1 MTLQRLSITNF
12 RNIAQAQLQ
21 PRAFGFN
28 IIYGLNGSGK
38 TSLLEAIY
46 YLSRARSF
54 RSAISGRIIRHSTEK
69 FSLFAQVGAQSLPIG
84 IERNLHGE
92 LTIRISGREAET
104 NVELA
109 ALTPVQL
116 INSSSF
122 TLLEAPEY
130 RRKYLDWGA
139 FYLFPDF
146 MRVWKQY
153 ERALKQRN
161 AALRALVSPSEL
173 ESWSQELIE
182 AAENLNQCREDY
194 VKQLLPKL
202 MSQITQLLP
211 SIGEVEISY
220 YSGWNQTESYKNT
233 LTKSIDKD
241 RHMGFTQYGPHRA
254 DFKVNINK
262 QLAKDILSR
271 GQQKLLICGMLV
283 SQGTLLQDG
292 VSRPLI
298 YLIDDLPSELDLIS
312 RSNVIKLLSA
322 QDAQLFVTA
331 VEHESLSELLINT
344 PTKMFHVEHGCVEE
358 RTLE

>member
-1 MTLQRLSITNF
+1 MTLQRLSITDF
-12 RNIAQAQLQ
+12 RNITRAQLQ
-21 PRAFGFN
+21 PLNKGFN

-54 RSAISGRIIRHSTEK
+54 RSAVSCRIIRHSTEK
-69 FSLFAQVGAQSLPIG
+69 FSLFGQLGDQLLPIG
-84 IERNLHGE
+84 VERHAQGK
-92 LTIRISGREAET
+92 LTIRIAGRDVET
-104 NVELA
+104 NAELA
-109 ALTPVQL
+109 MLTPVQL

-122 TLLEAPEY
+122 ILLEAPEH

-139 FYLFPDF
+139 FYLYPDF
-146 MRVWKQY
+146 MRAWKHY

-161 AALRALVSPSEL
+161 AALRARVSASEL
-173 ESWSQELIE
+173 ESWSQELID
-182 AAENLNQCREDY
+182 AAKVLNQFREDY
-194 VKQLLPKL
+194 VKQLHPKL
-202 MSQITQLLP
+202 MSQVTQLLP
-211 SIGEVEISY
+211 DIGEVEVSY
-220 YSGWNQTESYKNT
+220 YSGWNQAESYKT
-233 LTKSIDKD
+233 MLAKSIDKD
-241 RHMGFTQYGPHRA
+241 RHMGFTQCGPHRA

-283 SQGTLLQDG
+283 SQGTLLQNG
-292 VSRPLI
+292 ISRPLI

-312 RSNVIKLLSA
+312 RGNVIKLLLA